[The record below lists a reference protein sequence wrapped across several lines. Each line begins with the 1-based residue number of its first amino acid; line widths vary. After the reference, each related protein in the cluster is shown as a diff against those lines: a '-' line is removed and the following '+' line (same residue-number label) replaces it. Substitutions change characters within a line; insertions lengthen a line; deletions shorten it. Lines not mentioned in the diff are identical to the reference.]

1 MPPKKLPMNV
11 GALKLSRIV
20 LFASLNVP
28 FIAGCG
34 GSGTSHI
41 AVSGKVTLDGQAVK
55 QGKIVFEPTDK
66 GKMSV
71 GEIVDGTYTIAEER
85 GPTVG
90 TCVVRITATRPTG
103 KKLKAAV
110 YADDQTPVDVL
121 EQYLPAKFN
130 QSSSIKVDID
140 STANQV
146 HDFSLNSGQAK

>member
-1 MPPKKLPMNV
+1 MWRTIKISRFL
-11 GALKLSRIV
+11 LLS
-20 LFASLNVP
+20 SLYVP
-28 FIAGCG
+28 YFAGCG
-34 GSGTSHI
+34 ASGPSHV
-41 AVSGKVTLDGQAVK
+41 AVSGKITLDGQAVK
-55 QGKIVFEPTDK
+55 QGKIIFEPTDK

-71 GEIVDGTYTIAEER
+71 GEIADGAYTIAEER

-90 TCVVRITATRPTG
+90 TCLVRITATRPTG

-130 QSSSIKVDID
+130 QSSNIKIDID

-146 HDFSLNSGQAK
+146 HDFALNSGQAK